1 MPDPFMTPR
10 GHMANLVAESKS
22 ADTPDTG
29 GVCPLMSQTLQL
41 LPVRYGLVEEL
52 DPSIE
57 IAMPYRLQSLPL
69 GFRLLRDG
77 FLYVIDSVTG
87 HLHEYR
93 IELGSVSALLF
104 KGGEVGADRRTDVIE
119 ADPAL
124 VFSRRSILH
133 VTYSEVQW
141 TAFKCAQVLK
151 VAAER
156 EHFMQRVSFENIERG
171 EGRDLIDDKQM
182 AVWLAE
188 SSGSWADK
196 PGDNPTQIPYA
207 WEHTPLYRQT
217 IIEELTS
224 QVTSAHK
231 RDFLVLAVHDD
242 VGVMRDLACRQDQLV
257 EQIEQWAEGGTEPRQ
272 VERDYLLGCYIE
284 ALTQITDA
292 DLDKRGKTD
301 PAFKA
306 LLDDMDTLP
315 EPERGTTRNT
325 LLEVISQDNR
335 QEASTYFH
343 DPEVPADLQERLD
356 KAKPDRLSMDDGI
369 EARAQTIQQYQLEQR
384 FVGTSPEFI
393 ARHRRTLWKIYRQMD
408 KQTKDLL
415 YGAKFGQRGIND
427 LIDRPA
433 MDTFL
438 KKQREVLQPLN
449 EALDKVTHD
458 RVQLLIKNRLHR
470 AIWYYD
476 VEDSEQVD
484 HALLTEYACLKDI
497 CRSDSAN
504 EKILDWININPGMT
518 RPMFY
523 AAPLSAQTELGVQL
537 AYFTNAGWL
546 LIKDAPDWLERLK
559 QWGAGLVLDTGRL
572 SAATQVNV
580 SAAWGTLAPALQMGI
595 QQAVLIFL
603 QQMDKGQLPDMDALF
618 RSLPKAAGVAILD
631 AARRENVTFQV
642 ASVDDLQQ
650 LGKTVQAVQK
660 KRSYLRYL
668 NNFAQ
673 QRKAE
678 DTLWHLG
685 SEAQTTRQDRH
696 ATQQSLRELEEQ
708 LARAMSPIADLPGD
722 VTHLQAA
729 SSGKPGLALVFPQP
743 QHREVRSVLDNYRR
757 GVTVA
762 PKAGLLGDGAGLL
775 VFLAQ
780 VVNLVS
786 VSVEVFSKQEIARDI
801 SPFLSSTA
809 ATVAA
814 GFGAAQGIA
823 DTALSAHAA
832 DLAKNLR
839 KAELMGVHVQMGK
852 LHIGLGMIGYA
863 AGMAAAA
870 LSLASSSANWQD
882 AVRNGNSDAKAGA
895 TISLLGNSGFLAS
908 NSYGFAQT
916 VQAFRHVLTT
926 EANSA
931 ARLTAWA
938 AAGTRLST
946 VFFRF
951 NMAGILF
958 TALELS
964 GTWFYNRSN
973 LSRHDRWLLSTPWS
987 QDSERRRSLSLSD
1000 YQKNLRGHIQAPR
1013 VQIIPSSDDPNAPK
1027 PRRVLLH
1034 FPTLSASDLTQP
1046 IASHASDALLNIGGY
1061 RVKREQT
1068 GRDRTP
1074 EQWNPLSELLI
1085 GSLKIQ
1091 QENPLTLQLTAIRS
1105 LLPSA
1110 HVEHCDIVLS
1120 IQLGH
1125 RTPGGLYEANL
1136 YDLRFPVT
1144 GGGGD
1149 FPDVILEPQGEQCS
1163 YFNINPALM
1172 SQAQN

>member
-1 MPDPFMTPR
+1 
-10 GHMANLVAESKS
+10 
-22 ADTPDTG
+22 
-29 GVCPLMSQTLQL
+29 
-41 LPVRYGLVEEL
+41 
-52 DPSIE
+52 
-57 IAMPYRLQSLPL
+57 
-69 GFRLLRDG
+69 
-77 FLYVIDSVTG
+77 
-87 HLHEYR
+87 
-93 IELGSVSALLF
+93 
-104 KGGEVGADRRTDVIE
+104 
-119 ADPAL
+119 
-124 VFSRRSILH
+124 
-133 VTYSEVQW
+133 
-141 TAFKCAQVLK
+141 
-151 VAAER
+151 
-156 EHFMQRVSFENIERG
+156 
-171 EGRDLIDDKQM
+171 
-182 AVWLAE
+182 
-188 SSGSWADK
+188 
-196 PGDNPTQIPYA
+196 
-207 WEHTPLYRQT
+207 
-217 IIEELTS
+217 
-224 QVTSAHK
+224 
-231 RDFLVLAVHDD
+231 
-242 VGVMRDLACRQDQLV
+242 
-257 EQIEQWAEGGTEPRQ
+257 
-272 VERDYLLGCYIE
+272 
-284 ALTQITDA
+284 
-292 DLDKRGKTD
+292 
-301 PAFKA
+301 
-306 LLDDMDTLP
+306 
-315 EPERGTTRNT
+315 
-325 LLEVISQDNR
+325 
-335 QEASTYFH
+335 
-343 DPEVPADLQERLD
+343 
-356 KAKPDRLSMDDGI
+356 
-369 EARAQTIQQYQLEQR
+369 
-384 FVGTSPEFI
+384 
-393 ARHRRTLWKIYRQMD
+393 
-408 KQTKDLL
+408 
-415 YGAKFGQRGIND
+415 
-427 LIDRPA
+427 
-433 MDTFL
+433 
-438 KKQREVLQPLN
+438 
-449 EALDKVTHD
+449 
-458 RVQLLIKNRLHR
+458 
-470 AIWYYD
+470 
-476 VEDSEQVD
+476 
-484 HALLTEYACLKDI
+484 
-497 CRSDSAN
+497 
-504 EKILDWININPGMT
+504 
-518 RPMFY
+518 MFY

-559 QWGAGLVLDTGRL
+559 QWGAGLVLNTEHL
-572 SAATQVNV
+572 SATTQVNV
-580 SAAWGTLAPALQMGI
+580 SAAWGTLAPALHMGI
-595 QQAVLIFL
+595 QQALQAFL

-987 QDSERRRSLSLSD
+987 QDSEKRRSLSLSD

-1013 VQIIPSSDDPNAPK
+1013 VQIIPSSDDPNGPK

-1068 GRDRTP
+1068 GWDRTP

-1144 GGGGD
+1144 GGSGD